1 MTTDALLAIA
11 IGVVIPFA
19 LALAGGVLAIKA
31 LPNSEF
37 NERMTW
43 IGIFVFL
50 CLVGVGLS
58 FYQQIRFTKAQ
69 TIADQTVQTERL
81 QQEGEVK
88 YTQGELDSINRV
100 LGQVVATGNSGTQT
114 IAKALLQGALSA
126 TSSRSNGVE
135 PPAIE
140 RMTNEQLRTKVIGFA
155 NALRAACANNM
166 TQEETASAQN
176 VDFRNMSQA
185 EKNKAW
191 QEQTNRLNALMNSFN
206 LLLEQQFVG
215 DSTVYRDELLRRL
228 GPQIP
233 LSPLSG
239 PHTWWMP
246 DGTAAVGYWQA
257 LATADYLE
265 SLAKRLPQ

>member
-19 LALAGGVLAIKA
+19 LALAGGALAIKA

-37 NERMTW
+37 NERITW

-69 TIADQTVQTERL
+69 TIADQTVQREKL

-88 YTQGELDSINRV
+88 YTQGELDSINKV
-100 LGQVVATGNSGTQT
+100 LGQVVSAGNSGTQT

-126 TSSRSNGVE
+126 TSSGSKGVE

-140 RMTNEQLRTKVIGFA
+140 KMTNQQLRTKVIGFV
-155 NALRAACANNM
+155 NALRAVCTNNM
-166 TQEETASAQN
+166 NQVETVSSN
-176 VDFRNMSQA
+176 DDFRNMSQA
-185 EKNKAW
+185 EKNEAW
-191 QEQTNRLNALMNSFN
+191 QKQSNQLTNLINNFN

-228 GPQIP
+228 GPQTP
-233 LSPLSG
+233 LSPGSG
-239 PHTWWMP
+239 PHTWWEP